1 MFSFS
6 HSVGN
11 VIIPTDFHIF
21 QRGRAQPPTRERSSR
36 RVGMGKGKGVA
47 SGERSELERSTKS
60 NGKTHKLSTGPFSVA
75 MLNYQRVFFF
85 YCWRCNLYSWI

>member
-1 MFSFS
+1 MAGGDWNIFHVFIDWDI
-6 HSVGN
+6 GN

-60 NGKTHKLSTGPFSVA
+60 NGKTHKLSTGPFS
-75 MLNYQRVFFF
+75 
-85 YCWRCNLYSWI
+85 SS